1 MVPRRSQVDPLAA
14 SIGARVRSLRQA
26 NGLTLAK
33 LAAESG
39 LASKGHLSDLE
50 HGRLVPTVGTL
61 QALAT
66 KLGVELLDLLIIPDK
81 NPRHRLIAQSS
92 GLPDPVLLR
101 WLTEAE
107 ELPVRPGPSR
117 LMPVKKAPKAA
128 TPKAA
133 TPKATTKKTPAK
145 KAPSTTTTKK
155 APPHASRRPSTRRVP

>member
-14 SIGARVRSLRQA
+14 SIGARVRTLRQA

-61 QALAT
+61 QALAS

-92 GLPDPVLLR
+92 GLPDPVMLR

-107 ELPVRPGPSR
+107 ELPVRPGPTR
-117 LMPVKKAPKAA
+117 M
-128 TPKAA
+128 
-133 TPKATTKKTPAK
+133 TPAK
-145 KAPSTTTTKK
+145 KPPSTTTKTTPAKTAKTTAKATPAKTTKAATK
-155 APPHASRRPSTRRVP
+155 PPAHAGRRRSTRSGS

>member
-14 SIGARVRSLRQA
+14 SIGARVRTLRQA

-61 QALAT
+61 QALAS

-107 ELPVRPGPSR
+107 ELPVRPGPTR
-117 LMPVKKAPKAA
+117 MTPPKKAA
-128 TPKAA
+128 TKP
-133 TPKATTKKTPAK
+133 PA
-145 KAPSTTTTKK
+145 
-155 APPHASRRPSTRRVP
+155 HAGRRRSTRSGS